1 MQSRYLMPSRGHFDG
16 VVITDCVQI
25 QQLSSSVRMS
35 LWMSYIQS
43 THVLTE
49 TQLYSEASQS
59 F

>member
-1 MQSRYLMPSRGHFDG
+1 MPSRGHFDG
-16 VVITDCVQI
+16 VFITDCVQI